1 MEVEPFDLIIN
12 LNSSDTAS
20 EVMTIEGE
28 STIDWSSNAIDN
40 VSTNFGN
47 NTITGNDAANETLC
61 V

>member
-28 STIDWSSNAIDN
+28 STIDWSGNAIDN